1 MTPTDTLVSSALHAS
16 ASRAPTDWRRTHT
29 CGDLRPSH
37 VDAIVTLNG
46 WVAARRDHGGIYF
59 VDLRDR
65 YGITQIV
72 LGPELADAMKL
83 GPEFTI
89 SVRGKVVARDAANV
103 NPDRP
108 TGAVEVVAD
117 RLEILSRSKTPP
129 FPIDGEE
136 DVSLELRLKYR
147 YLDLRRGPMRG
158 NLVHRSRFIN
168 AMRRA
173 FERQNFV
180 EVETPILT
188 KATPEGA
195 RDYLVPSRVHPG
207 EFYALPQSPQIFK
220 QILMVAGLDRYFQVA
235 RCFRD
240 EDLRADRQ
248 PEFTQLDMEMS
259 FVEEDD
265 IFRTWE
271 QVLHETFREA
281 MSVDVAIPFPRMS
294 WLESMDRYGVDKP
307 DVRFGL
313 ELRDAGEWAK
323 TCEFG
328 LFRDAVLNGGRV
340 KAIVV
345 PPTHE
350 LSRKD
355 VEDGLTGI
363 AKAAGAGGLAW
374 WKAGK
379 EGGVGPL
386 ARFCKGEAAAALM
399 AAIGANE
406 GDMCLFAAGP
416 RNTVWKV
423 LGEIRNHLGKRFG
436 LVKPGTWSFT
446 WVTQFPMFEW
456 DAESKR
462 WFSAHH
468 PFTAPVD
475 WDLGGPDIDANSPKL
490 GDLYSRAYDLVMNGW
505 ELGSGSVRIH
515 KSDVQQRIFTI
526 LGIGPEEQ
534 QRKFG
539 GLLEALSY
547 GAPPHAGFAIG
558 LDRLTA
564 LSMGLDNIRDMIA
577 FPKTASATDLM
588 CEAPSVVDPAQL
600 VEVHIRTAVPAPKT
614 PAALAATPA
623 AQKSS

>member
-1 MTPTDTLVSSALHAS
+1 MTSTARTVTSLLPAS
-16 ASRAPTDWRRTHT
+16 AARPATDWRRTAT
-29 CGDLRPSH
+29 CGDLRAAH
-37 VDAIVTLNG
+37 VGSTVTLNG

-65 YGITQIV
+65 YGITQVV
-72 LGPELADAMKL
+72 LGPELADAVKL

-89 SVRGKVVARDAANV
+89 SVRGRVVARDPANV
-103 NPDRP
+103 NHERP

-136 DVSLELRLKYR
+136 DVSLETRLQYR
-147 YLDLRRGPMRG
+147 YLDLRRAAMRG

-173 FERQNFV
+173 FERQDFV

-271 QVLHETFREA
+271 QVLHETFRDA
-281 MSVDVAIPFPRMS
+281 MGVDVAIPFPRMS
-294 WLESMDRYGVDKP
+294 WLEAMERYGVDKP

-313 ELRDAGEWAK
+313 ELREAGEWAR

-328 LFRDAVLNGGRV
+328 LFREAVAQGGRV
-340 KAIVV
+340 KALVV
-345 PPTHE
+345 PARHE

-355 VEDGLTGI
+355 VEDGLTQI

-374 WKAGK
+374 WKAGR

-386 ARFCKGEAAAALM
+386 ARFAKGPAAEALM
-399 AAIGANE
+399 QVLGAAE
-406 GDMCLFAAGP
+406 GDLCLFAAGA
-416 RNTVWKV
+416 RDVVWKV
-423 LGEIRNHLGKRFG
+423 LGEIRGHLGKRFG
-436 LVKPGTWSFT
+436 LVPPNTWSFT

-475 WDLGGPDIDANSPKL
+475 WDLGGADVDAHSPRL

-515 KSDVQQRIFTI
+515 KSDLQQRIFTI

-539 GLLEALSY
+539 FLLEALSY

-577 FPKTASATDLM
+577 FPKTASAADLM
-588 CEAPSVVDPAQL
+588 CDAPSVVDPAQL
-600 VEVHIRTAVPAPKT
+600 AEVHVRTTVPPKK
-614 PAALAATPA
+614 P
-623 AQKSS
+623 